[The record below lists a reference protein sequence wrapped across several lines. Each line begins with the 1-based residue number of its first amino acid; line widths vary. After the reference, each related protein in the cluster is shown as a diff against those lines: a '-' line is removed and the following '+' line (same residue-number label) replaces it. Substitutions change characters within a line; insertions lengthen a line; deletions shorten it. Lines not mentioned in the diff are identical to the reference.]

1 MAAME
6 RRAKGSFG
14 TALRQASNSP
24 YMPALIVFVMVVL
37 CAWFADGQKRH
48 IADENLRASVT
59 EQLSLIR
66 ARLEGKINGNVQL
79 VQGLVAM
86 MEMEPSIDQSGFAQ
100 LVERLL
106 RNDTQIRHIAAAP
119 DLVIRMIYPLKG
131 NEKLIDFDY
140 RLNLAQSGP
149 ALQVRDSG
157 ELMVTGPVNLIQG
170 GRALIARYPVFVD
183 TPLHEHKFWGL
194 VSAVIDLDRLLR
206 DAGLLA
212 QDLPIEIALASND
225 AAGQY
230 GTPFFGDARTFQDMP
245 VDMTVQLGRETWRI
259 AAVPK
264 GGWHPLPP
272 DIWTF
277 RLLTALVGIVV
288 MAPMIWGGRLMRERQ
303 RNIVVLQQRKDELKE
318 ISQRLEIAIDASK
331 IGIWEIDIETGR
343 LLWDERMHQIYDLP
357 QDQAKGDKSDWEN
370 ALHPDDR
377 KKSQEEFSQT
387 WDGKAY
393 EDKFRLLLKNGE
405 IRHVRAIGVS
415 YVNSLG
421 DQKIIGVNWDVTE
434 DVLLQ
439 QELREAKRRAEQHNA
454 ELEQARRQMEYN
466 SLHDALTHL
475 PNRRFL
481 DQLLAEKAG
490 NVALRSP
497 LTILHIDLDRFKEI
511 NDTLGHAAGDEIL
524 KHVAGLLTQHLP
536 PRDFVARIGGD
547 EFVVVSEMP
556 AENGYYETL
565 SRQIIEAF
573 STPIIF
579 EGHECRAGASIGIA
593 SEGDGSER
601 LEQLLIDADIALYE
615 AKRKGRNR
623 SEVFTDTLRSS
634 VIHTKQTADEIL
646 RGLEANEF
654 IAYFQPQFDAH
665 TLEISGVEALV
676 RWDRPGK
683 GIMPPFSFLK
693 IAESLNVV
701 SRLDEIVLEHALR
714 HFQQWAKSG
723 LDIPKVSVN
732 ISAQRLHDQNLFNR
746 LSSLGIRP
754 GSVCFELLESI
765 SFDEH
770 DELLI
775 GNIQKLKALGIDI
788 EIDDFGTGHASIISL
803 LKLTPRRLKIDR
815 QLIRPIL
822 QSSTGRQLVESI
834 IDIGQACGIE
844 IVAEGVES
852 MAHAAL
858 LRDLG
863 CHHLQGYAFA
873 RPMSGADFL
882 EFARQKNWLKEWESS
897 QPHLLKLPA

>member
-1 MAAME
+1 ME
-6 RRAKGSFG
+6 TRATGSFG
-14 TALRQASNSP
+14 KALKQASNWP
-24 YMPALIVFVMVVL
+24 YMPAVIVFVMVML
-37 CAWFADGQKRH
+37 CAWFADSQKRH
-48 IADENLRASVT
+48 ITQEYLRSSVT

-86 MEMEPSIDQSGFAQ
+86 MEMESSIDQDVFAQ
-100 LVERLL
+100 LTERIL

-119 DLVIRMIYPLKG
+119 DLVIRMIYPIKG
-131 NEKLIDFDY
+131 NERLIGFDY
-140 RLNLAQSGP
+140 RENLAQSGP
-149 ALQVRDSG
+149 ALRVRDTG
-157 ELMVTGPVNLIQG
+157 QLIITGPVKLIQG
-170 GRALIARYPVFVD
+170 GTALIARYPVFVD

-194 VSAVIDLDRLLR
+194 VSAVIDLDRLFR
-206 DAGLLA
+206 DVGLLA
-212 QDLPIEIALASND
+212 EDLPIDIALASND

-230 GTPFFGDARTFQDMP
+230 GVPFFGDAQTFQDRP
-245 VDMTVQLGRETWRI
+245 VDMSVQLGRETWRMG
-259 AAVPK
+259 AVPK
-264 GGWHPLPP
+264 GGWNQLPP

-277 RLLTALVGIVV
+277 RLLIALVGVV
-288 MAPMIWGGRLMRERQ
+288 VLAPMIWGGRLMSERQ
-303 RNIVVLQQRKDELKE
+303 RNIVALQQRKDELKE
-318 ISQRLEIAIDASK
+318 ISQRLEIAIKASK
-331 IGIWEIDIETGR
+331 IGIWELDVKTNR
-343 LLWDERMHQIYDLP
+343 LLWDERMHEIYDLP
-357 QDQAKGDKSDWEN
+357 QDQANGDSSDWKN
-370 ALHPDDR
+370 ALHPEDTER
-377 KKSQEEFSQT
+377 SEQEFLLTFE
-387 WDGKAY
+387 GKNY
-393 EDKFRLLLKNGE
+393 EDEFRLLLKSGE
-405 IRHVRAIGVS
+405 VRHVRAIGVG
-415 YVNSLG
+415 YVNGDG
-421 DQKIIGVNWDVTE
+421 DQKIIGVNWDVTN
-434 DVLLQ
+434 DILLQ
-439 QELREAKRRAEQHNA
+439 DELREAKRRAEQHNG
-454 ELEQARRQMEYN
+454 ELEEARRQMEYN

-481 DQLLAEKAG
+481 DQLLSEKAA
-490 NVALRSP
+490 NAAMRQP

-524 KHVAGLLTQHLP
+524 KHVAGLLTAHLP
-536 PRDFVARIGGD
+536 ARDFVARIGGD
-547 EFVVVSEMP
+547 EFVVVSEVP
-556 AENGYYETL
+556 NESGYYETL
-565 SRQIIEAF
+565 SRQIIDAF
-573 STPIIF
+573 STPILF

-601 LEQLLIDADIALYE
+601 LEQLLVDADIALYE

-623 SEVFTDTLRSS
+623 SEFFTDTLRSS

-646 RGLEANEF
+646 RGLDANEF

-676 RWDRPGK
+676 RWDHPGK

-701 SRLDEIVLEHALR
+701 SRLDEIVLEQALL
-714 HFQQWAKSG
+714 HFRQWAIND

-746 LSSLGIRP
+746 LSGLGIRP

-775 GNIQKLKALGIDI
+775 GNIQKLKELGIDI

-822 QSSTGRQLVESI
+822 QSTTGRQLVESI

-873 RPMSGADFL
+873 RPMSGPDFL
-882 EFARQKNWLKEWESS
+882 DFARQRNWLKEWESS
-897 QPHLLKLPA
+897 RPDLLKLPA